1 MKKYLLFLLPLS
13 LLSSEINFTKTF
25 KSEVASDM
33 ISDNIIIK
41 TSRDNSDDIITIF
54 EKYND
59 LFKTSELIY
68 TKQKE
73 QITPNYNTNI
83 YSGNLSYNI
92 KSYSFEKINDF
103 IKELLYLKDEK
114 NLTISIEEPK
124 YILSNKLQEEITHKL
139 RVKAINFSKTY
150 VNKLSNDLNKQCE
163 LKDVKIQDVKT
174 TIQNTNIIDL
184 KVDYK
189 MECQ

>member
-13 LLSSEINFTKTF
+13 LLSAEIHFTKTF
-25 KSEVASDM
+25 KAEVDSDM
-33 ISDNIIIK
+33 ISDNIVIK
-41 TSRDNSDDIITIF
+41 TSRDNSDDIVTIF

-59 LFKTSELIY
+59 LFKTSKLIY

-73 QITPNYNTNI
+73 QIMPNYNTNI

-92 KSYSFEKINDF
+92 KSYSFENLNDF
-103 IKELLYLKDEK
+103 IKDLLYLKDEK
-114 NLTISIEEPK
+114 NLTITIQEPK
-124 YILSNKLQEEITHKL
+124 YILSTKLQEEITHKL

-174 TIQNTNIIDL
+174 TIQDTNIIDL

>member
-13 LLSSEINFTKTF
+13 LLSAEIHFTKTF
-25 KSEVASDM
+25 KAEVASDM
-33 ISDNIIIK
+33 ISDNIVIK
-41 TSRDNSDDIITIF
+41 TSRDNSDDIVTIF

-59 LFKTSELIY
+59 LFKTSKLIY

-83 YSGNLSYNI
+83 YSGNLSYTI

-114 NLTISIEEPK
+114 NLTIIIEEPK
-124 YILSNKLQEEITHKL
+124 YILSTKLQEEITHKL